1 MRAVFSADADGDI
14 AQGAVAGASLCQL
27 AAALLRNDEGE
38 AEEAFLVTDRECG
51 AWPRSRDAHRANAD
65 PVVDGIREQEPC
77 GFDLL
82 ERVSVHY
89 QHQVAGAL
97 GAGKGEQV
105 GDVDLGVGYSP
116 RSCTMIRHLVSSY
129 GAVWRGASGTDNS
142 TSPLYL
148 RL

>member
-1 MRAVFSADADGDI
+1 MRAVFSADADSDI
-14 AQGAVAGASLCQL
+14 AQRAVAGASLGRL
-27 AAALLRNDEGE
+27 AAALLRNGESE
-38 AEEAFLVTDRECG
+38 AEEAFLLADRECG
-51 AWPRSRDAHRANAD
+51 VRPRSRDPHRANAD
-65 PVVDGIREQEPC
+65 PVVNSVREQEPC

-82 ERVSVHY
+82 ERVNVHY

-97 GAGKGEQV
+97 GAGKREHV
-105 GDVDLGVGYSP
+105 GDVDLGVGYRP